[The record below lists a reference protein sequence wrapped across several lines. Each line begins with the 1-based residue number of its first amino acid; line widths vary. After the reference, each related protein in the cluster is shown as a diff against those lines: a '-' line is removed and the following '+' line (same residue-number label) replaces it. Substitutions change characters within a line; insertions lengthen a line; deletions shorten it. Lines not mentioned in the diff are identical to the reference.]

1 MDFLYAFFLKRFLT
15 VWKILVFDLLNML
28 RGLTIVY
35 TAFNIKFLKSF
46 GQITYVYIL
55 PSAARGGRSPPRE
68 ARINGNTY
76 I

>member
-55 PSAARGGRSPPRE
+55 MAFQCDKTT
-68 ARINGNTY
+68 ILKT
-76 I
+76 IDLI